1 MKFLF
6 FSNHKL
12 HEPEEILEKAIEME
26 REAIETYLEM
36 KKDADQETAELLD
49 FLISQEREHIKL
61 LNDRLK
67 VVRLL
72 KKE

>member
-1 MKFLF
+1 M
-6 FSNHKL
+6 S
-12 HEPEEILEKAIEME
+12 PEEILEKAIEME

-36 KKDADQETAELLD
+36 KKDADRETAELLD